1 MQAMWKGNSIKGK
14 LSRNEG
20 AFKMMY
26 IYANNKL
33 MAKVIMYEIDAKRIA
48 RELNIM
54 SMKQWTVEKGKE

>member
-1 MQAMWKGNSIKGK
+1 
-14 LSRNEG
+14 
-20 AFKMMY
+20 
-26 IYANNKL
+26 

>member
-1 MQAMWKGNSIKGK
+1 MIYKSIIT
-14 LSRNEG
+14 LNRNEG

>member
-1 MQAMWKGNSIKGK
+1 
-14 LSRNEG
+14 
-20 AFKMMY
+20 MMY